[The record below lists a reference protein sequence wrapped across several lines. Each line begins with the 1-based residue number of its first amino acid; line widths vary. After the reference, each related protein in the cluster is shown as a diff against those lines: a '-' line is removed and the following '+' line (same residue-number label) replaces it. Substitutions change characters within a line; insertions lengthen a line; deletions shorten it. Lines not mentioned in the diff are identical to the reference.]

1 MVIVTVKLTEEE
13 INEILISVKSGELK
27 KDFQKIKEWIDEAKN
42 RRIIETK
49 QADPKKEYIKKIELP
64 KE

>member
-27 KDFQKIKEWIDEAKN
+27 KDFKKIKEWIDEAKN

-49 QADPKKEYIKKIELP
+49 QADPKKEYIKKIELH